1 MVKTTAGSR
10 DPFPVADSDGRSH
23 GVNHTVTGAQ
33 SGLNLNRTAQDSH
46 YGLIQDSQ
54 GTRDH
59 SELVRVHSFPEPRG
73 ACRRPVELL
82 YNAGQTRPRRPVE
95 LVRSCP
101 PHTGHT
107 LCRAVPAAVKAALHI
122 LWYSDGLPL
131 LGHGVGQPL
140 EVRQHGWQLLE
151 RAISGV
157 DRRPVLA
164 QHFAHMGDAAEL

>member
-1 MVKTTAGSR
+1 MVKTTVGSR
-10 DPFPVADSDGRSH
+10 DPFP
-23 GVNHTVTGAQ
+23 
-33 SGLNLNRTAQDSH
+33 
-46 YGLIQDSQ
+46 IQASQ

-59 SELVRVHSFPEPRG
+59 SELVRVHALPAPRG